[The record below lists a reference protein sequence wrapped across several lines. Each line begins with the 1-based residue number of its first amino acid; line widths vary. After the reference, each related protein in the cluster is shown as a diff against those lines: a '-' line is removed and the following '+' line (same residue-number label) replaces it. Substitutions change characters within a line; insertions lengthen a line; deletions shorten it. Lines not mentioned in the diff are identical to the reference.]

1 MSEAREKT
9 RNWRETTISALL
21 GLGPVWAVVG
31 ALALG
36 AVFIAAAGLNPAT
49 AYVALINGAFG
60 TVSGLGITIN
70 KTVPLLFAGLGVAF
84 AFRCGLF
91 NIGGEG
97 QLYIGALF
105 GGVVALSLTNLPG
118 PILLPAVL
126 IASFI
131 GGGLWGAIPG
141 FLRAKWNMSEIIT
154 TILMNYVGFW
164 FVSFLLHGP
173 LQESRGYYPQSE
185 TLPTASWL
193 PLIWDEAHI
202 HLGIILALLTSAVIY
217 VILFRT
223 TIGYQIRAVGSNP
236 QASEYSG
243 IPVVR
248 SMALAMFISGGLMGL
263 AGAAEIL
270 GVQHR
275 LNDFFSPGYGFDG
288 IAVALLG
295 YAHPVGVTLA
305 AVFFGGLRAGFNAI
319 HRTEGLPL
327 AMAQVVQGTTLILV
341 IASVILPRLRTLLR
355 KKGVSSAGS
364 LD

>member
-1 MSEAREKT
+1 MS
-9 RNWRETTISALL
+9 RNLSQKVAPLLFALA
-21 GLGPVWAVVG
+21 PVWAVLG
-31 ALALG
+31 ALAIG
-36 AVFIAAAGLNPAT
+36 AVFIAAAGISPID
-49 AYVALINGAFG
+49 AYAALLNGAFG
-60 TVSGLGITIN
+60 SLSGFGITIQ

-105 GGVVALSLTNLPG
+105 GGWVALTFPNLPA

-131 GGGLWGAIPG
+131 GGGIWGAIPG
-141 FLRAKWNMSEIIT
+141 YLRARWNKSEIIT
-154 TILMNYVGFW
+154 TILMNYIGFW

-185 TLPTASWL
+185 TLPQASWL
-193 PLIWDEAHI
+193 PIIWEPARV
-202 HLGIILALLTSAVIY
+202 HLGIILALLAAAGVY
-217 VILFRT
+217 VLMWRT

-236 QASEYSG
+236 EAAEYSG

-248 SMALAMFISGGLMGL
+248 SMVLAMFVSGGLMGL
-263 AGAAEIL
+263 AGASEIL

-275 LNDFFSPGYGFDG
+275 LSDFFSPGYGFDG

-295 YAHPVGVTLA
+295 YTHPLGVSLA

-319 HRTEGLPL
+319 QRTEGLPL
-327 AMAQVVQGTTLILV
+327 AMAQVVQGLILV
-341 IASVILPRLRTLLR
+341 LVVASVILARVRTLLR
-355 KKGVSSAGS
+355 RREAASAGRA
-364 LD
+364 D

>member
-1 MSEAREKT
+1 MR
-9 RNWRETTISALL
+9 RNWSEKALSVFFAL
-21 GLGPVWAVVG
+21 APVWAVLG
-31 ALALG
+31 ALLLG
-36 AVFIAAAGLNPAT
+36 AVFIAAAGIGPVA
-49 AYVALINGAFG
+49 AYGALLQGAFG
-60 TVSGLGITIN
+60 TLSGFGLTIQ

-105 GGVVALSLTNLPG
+105 GGWLALTFTDLPA

-131 GGGLWGAIPG
+131 GGGIWGAVPG
-141 FLRAKWNMSEIIT
+141 LLRAKWQKSEVIT
-154 TILMNYVGFW
+154 TILMNYIGFW
-164 FVSFLLHGP
+164 FVSFTLHGP

-185 TLPTASWL
+185 ILPGASWL
-193 PLIWDEAHI
+193 PIIWDAAHV
-202 HLGIILALLTSAVIY
+202 HVGIILALLAAAAVY
-217 VILFRT
+217 VVMWRT

-236 QASEYSG
+236 QSAEYSG

-248 SMALAMFISGGLMGL
+248 SMVLAMFVSGGLMGL

-275 LNDFFSPGYGFDG
+275 LSDFFSPGYGFDG

-295 YAHPVGVTLA
+295 YTHPVGVSLA
-305 AVFFGGLRAGFNAI
+305 ALFFGGMRAGFNAI
-319 HRTEGLPL
+319 QRTEGLPL
-327 AMAQVVQGTTLILV
+327 AMAQVVQGLTLILV
-341 IASVILPRLRTLLR
+341 VASVALPRLRALLR
-355 KKGVSSAGS
+355 RKEAASAGGV
-364 LD
+364 D

>member
-1 MSEAREKT
+1 MSDKREGRHWT
-9 RNWRETTISALL
+9 ETLVSVAVRLAPL
-21 GLGPVWAVVG
+21 WAVLG

-36 AVFIAAAGLNPAT
+36 AVFIAAAGISPVL
-49 AYVALINGAFG
+49 AYAALVRGAFG

-70 KTVPLLFAGLGVAF
+70 KTVPLLFAGLGIAF

-97 QLYIGALF
+97 QLYLGALF
-105 GGVVALSLTNLPG
+105 GGVVALTFSTLPA

-131 GGGLWGAIPG
+131 GGGLWGMIPG
-141 FLRAKWNMSEIIT
+141 YLRARWGMSEIIT
-154 TILMNYVGFW
+154 TILLNYVGFW

-185 TLPTASWL
+185 ILPETAWL
-193 PLIWDEAHI
+193 PLIWDEAHV
-202 HLGIILALLTSAVIY
+202 HLGIILALLAAAAVY
-217 VILFRT
+217 VILWRT

-236 QASEYSG
+236 RAAEYSG
-243 IPVVR
+243 IPVARNMV
-248 SMALAMFISGGLMGL
+248 LAMFISGGLLGL

-288 IAVALLG
+288 IAVAFLG
-295 YAHPVGVTLA
+295 YTHPVGVSLA

-327 AMAQVVQGTTLILV
+327 AMAEIVQGATLILI
-341 IASVILPRLRTLLR
+341 IASVIMPRLRTLLR
-355 KKGVSSAGS
+355 KKEVSSAGS

>member
-1 MSEAREKT
+1 MTQRAET
-9 RNWRETTISALL
+9 RNISDTILSAIFKLA
-21 GLGPVWAVVG
+21 PVWAVLG
-31 ALALG
+31 ALLLG
-36 AVFIAAAGLNPAT
+36 ALFIAAAGISPLR
-49 AYVALINGAFG
+49 AYSALINGAFG
-60 TVSGLGITIN
+60 SVSGLGITIN
-70 KTVPLLFAGLGVAF
+70 KTSPLLFAGLGVAF

-105 GGVVALSLTNLPG
+105 GGWLALPFPNLPG
-118 PILLPAVL
+118 YVLLPAVL
-126 IASFI
+126 VFSFI
-131 GGGLWGAIPG
+131 GGGIWGAIPG
-141 FLRAKWNMSEIIT
+141 FLRAKWKMNEIIT
-154 TILMNYVGFW
+154 TILMNYIGFW

-185 TLPTASWL
+185 ILPEQSWL
-193 PLIWDEAHI
+193 PIIWDEAHL
-202 HLGIILALLTSAVIY
+202 HAGIIFALLAAAGVY
-217 VILFRT
+217 VVMWRT

-236 QASEYSG
+236 EAAEYSG

-248 SMALAMFISGGLMGL
+248 SMVLAMFVSGGLMGL
-263 AGAAEIL
+263 AGASAIF

-295 YAHPVGVTLA
+295 FTHPAGVILA

-341 IASVILPRLRTLLR
+341 VASVFVPRLRTLLVR
-355 KKGVSSAGS
+355 KEASSAGRP
-364 LD
+364 D